1 VNVKRASTVTLAAAV
16 ALWAGAAGHAQAPD
30 ALTKAKGKGVLTACL
45 DPYNYPFSSNSLDS
59 PGFDVEVARY
69 IAKRAGLRASYFWA
83 DTGTRGGLGR
93 ALRQSIQARKCD
105 FFMGIAIGPDSGE
118 EMKEK
123 HLTLTRPYLGLGYV
137 LLVQGKA
144 DGATG
149 LKDLKG
155 VKIGVPMSTPVD
167 AYLFDNGY
175 DRALYLRSREI
186 MKAMAQGEIDAA
198 MVWSPGLAIARNE
211 HPDGKF
217 HMIPGYVPEPG
228 LRWNVAIAVPETET
242 ALKQFLDESIADLL
256 QSGEMK
262 KIVEHYQFPFYPPFD
277 QS

>member
-1 VNVKRASTVTLAAAV
+1 MKRALTVTVVTAMV
-16 ALWAGAAGHAQAPD
+16 AWAGASSDAQTPD
-30 ALTKAKGKGVLTACL
+30 ALARAKEKGVLTACV
-45 DPYNYPFSSNSLDS
+45 DPYNYPFSSNNSDP
-59 PGFDVEVARY
+59 PGFDVEAVRY
-69 IAKRAGLRASYFWA
+69 IAKRAGMRAGYFWA

-93 ALRQSIQARKCD
+93 ALRQSILARKCD
-105 FFMGIAIGPDSGE
+105 FFMGIALGPDTGE

-123 HLTLTRPYLGLGYV
+123 HLTVTKPYLGLGYI

-175 DRALYLRSREI
+175 ERGLYLRNRETV
-186 MKAMAQGEIDAA
+186 KAMVQGEIDAA

-228 LRWNVAIAVPETET
+228 LRWNVAIAVPEKET
-242 ALKQFLDESIADLL
+242 ALKQFLDEAIDDLL
-256 QSGEMK
+256 RSGEMK
-262 KIVEHYQFPFYPPFD
+262 TIVEHYGFPFYPPFD
-277 QS
+277 QP

>member
-1 VNVKRASTVTLAAAV
+1 MKRALTVTVVTAMV
-16 ALWAGAAGHAQAPD
+16 AWAGASSDAQTPD
-30 ALTKAKGKGVLTACL
+30 ALARAKEKGVLTACV
-45 DPYNYPFSSNSLDS
+45 DPYNYPFSSNNSDP
-59 PGFDVEVARY
+59 PGFDVEAVRY
-69 IAKRAGLRASYFWA
+69 IAKRAGMRAGYFWA

-93 ALRQSIQARKCD
+93 ALRQSILARKCD
-105 FFMGIAIGPDSGE
+105 FFMGIALGPDTGE

-123 HLTLTRPYLGLGYV
+123 HLTLTKPYLGLGYI

-155 VKIGVPMSTPVD
+155 VRIGVPMSTPVD

-175 DRALYLRSREI
+175 ERGLYLRNRETV
-186 MKAMAQGEIDAA
+186 KAMVQGEIDAA

-217 HMIPGYVPEPG
+217 HEIPGYVPEPG
-228 LRWNVAIAVPETET
+228 LRWNVAIAVPEKET
-242 ALKQFLDESIADLL
+242 ALKQFLDEAIDDLL
-256 QSGEMK
+256 RSGEMK
-262 KIVEHYQFPFYPPFD
+262 TIVGHYGFPFYPPFD
-277 QS
+277 QP

>member
-1 VNVKRASTVTLAAAV
+1 MKRVLKVTVAAV
-16 ALWAGAAGHAQAPD
+16 VLVWAGAVGNAQAPD
-30 ALTKAKGKGVLTACL
+30 ALSRAREKGILTACL
-45 DPYNYPFSSNSLDS
+45 DPYDYPFSSNNSDP
-59 PGFDVEVARY
+59 PGFDVEAVRY

-93 ALRQSIQARKCD
+93 ALRQSIQANKCD
-105 FFMGIAIGPDSGE
+105 FFMGIAIGPDTDE

-123 HLTLTRPYLGLGYV
+123 KLALTRPYLGLGYI

-144 DGATG
+144 DSATG

-175 DRALYLRSREI
+175 ERGLYLRSREI

-211 HPDGKF
+211 HPGAKF
-217 HMIPGYVPEPG
+217 HMIPGYTPEPG
-228 LRWNVAIAVPETET
+228 LRWNVAIAVPAHEA
-242 ALKQFLDESIADLL
+242 ALKQLLDESIDELL
-256 QSGEMK
+256 RSGELK
-262 KIVEHYQFPFYPPFD
+262 KIVDRYGFPFYPPFE
-277 QS
+277 